1 MESENVFKKAC
12 LIQLTTSNWQ
22 GTRMLDQGIMEKL
35 GKSSEW
41 LRGRKYLINPELLGP
56 IHTSTHQARNLV
68 QQYSLPFPITSIYLI
83 PKESLSLVDE
93 RLTLQKEKFHQKVEE
108 FIGIYD
114 QAREEAK
121 EFLGN
126 LFNETD
132 YPVDIRSKFR
142 FEWRF
147 LALEL
152 PRKGSILSPEIYER
166 EKQKFES
173 MMQEAREL
181 AAVALREELAEIV
194 NHLVG
199 KLNGNGSQP
208 RTLKG
213 SMFNKLHEF
222 LDDLSTRNIFND
234 EKLAELAEEA
244 RAAVNGVSPYGLNY
258 NESMKGRIKASMD
271 ALKVSIDEAIE
282 DLPKR
287 KIRLAPAVSASAT
300 A

>member
-1 MESENVFKKAC
+1 MEYDNVFKKAC

-22 GTRMLDQGIMEKL
+22 GTRMLEQGVMEKL

-41 LRGRKYLINPELLGP
+41 LRGKKYLINPDLLGP

-93 RLTLQKEKFHQKVEE
+93 RLSQQKEKFHQKVEE

-132 YPVDIRSKFR
+132 YPIDIRSKFR

-152 PRKGSILSPEIYER
+152 PRNVREGEAEVRDHDAGGKRACCRSIER
-166 EKQKFES
+166 GVCRDREPSGRETEWQRDSEQDFE
-173 MMQEAREL
+173 R
-181 AAVALREELAEIV
+181 VHV
-194 NHLVG
+194 
-199 KLNGNGSQP
+199 
-208 RTLKG
+208 
-213 SMFNKLHEF
+213 
-222 LDDLSTRNIFND
+222 
-234 EKLAELAEEA
+234 
-244 RAAVNGVSPYGLNY
+244 
-258 NESMKGRIKASMD
+258 
-271 ALKVSIDEAIE
+271 
-282 DLPKR
+282 
-287 KIRLAPAVSASAT
+287 
-300 A
+300 